1 MKKRQ
6 LITLSFNGNERNACE
21 EMEMWGSYL
30 LKRGEDD
37 KEELRRLINLHVTS
51 GLT

>member
-1 MKKRQ
+1 
-6 LITLSFNGNERNACE
+6 
-21 EMEMWGSYL
+21 MWGVSFET
-30 LKRGEDD
+30 GEDD